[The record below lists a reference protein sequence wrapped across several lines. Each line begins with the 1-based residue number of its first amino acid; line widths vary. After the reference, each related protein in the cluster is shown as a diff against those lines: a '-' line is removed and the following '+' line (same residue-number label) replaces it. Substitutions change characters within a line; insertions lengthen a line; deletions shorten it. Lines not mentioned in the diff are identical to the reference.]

1 MNVNDYASYVLRSEA
16 AGQRISG
23 TSMARK
29 SGKTQSWVS
38 NRMTGKVPMGLD
50 DLVMFAALLD
60 IPITAFI
67 PDRGQLSAY
76 LSAPVPDFVPDDELA
91 AVA

>member
-1 MNVNDYASYVLRSEA
+1 MNINDYASYVLRSEA

-38 NRMTGKVPMGLD
+38 NRMTGKVPMVLD

-67 PDRGQLSAY
+67 PERGQLSAKFTPNSV
-76 LSAPVPDFVPDDELA
+76 LDDCMALA
-91 AVA
+91 G